1 MIIHLDADAFFASC
15 EQAAD
20 SRLRGRAVAV
30 GGVKRGII
38 ASASYEARKMG
49 VYTPMPTAH
58 ARRICPKLIVIP
70 GDFSKYEHFSRM
82 MFSYAYDFTPDV
94 EVGSIDEG
102 YFDLRSQTKKPTR
115 EIAETIRVA
124 VAQSLKLS
132 ASFGI
137 GSNKLVSQVASKLK
151 KPGCFIEVAGG
162 TERGFLAPLPNRWL
176 PSIGPKVGATLD
188 AAGLKQVEQ
197 IAHTSPE
204 LLAYFVGGYAPQLW
218 KFAQGVDDRPV
229 IPEHP
234 DAKSYG
240 EQETFDQD
248 VTDEAFVLATL
259 RAMADRLMAKVRAD
273 DKTIRTVTVK
283 LRYND
288 FDESVRSRSLEEP
301 TDIETDLYSSVAGL
315 VTKAWERRVS
325 LRLVSLKLSHVY
337 SGIFR
342 HELAL
347 TTATN
352 TYQQKKGLVEAI
364 DLLRSRYGTKAVMRG
379 HDLWLKR
386 RDGKPRNDLERA
398 GGRGRK
404 PEAIHK
410 SADTVC
416 RIRAYPLNCKSYY
429 SFGDS
434 LLSPEQ
440 IVSLAVEAG
449 AKAVAIT
456 DPNLHGAVPF
466 YQAAIAAGIK
476 PIIGAE
482 LNVKGQRYLTYVQN
496 TTGYRNLCYLLSQS
510 KLTTSALTE
519 YGSGLRLLPDA
530 AFPAIRY
537 LTPGE
542 KLGYQIVQSI
552 RTLTLLAEPHA
563 EKRVGSFHV
572 PAKEEWPPDTRV
584 AEELVA
590 GCDFGFEFGKLHF
603 PGYRPEDGTTPR
615 EMLRHLAFDGLRW
628 RYGEQQGEHVEQ
640 LKEELTIIGEVGY
653 EEYFL
658 TVWDMLQECR
668 REGIEWITRGSAADS
683 LVCYCL
689 GISGVC
695 PIRFDL
701 YFRRFL
707 NRDRMALNKLPDID
721 LDFPHDRKDDV
732 VDLVFRRYGTT
743 HTAVVGG
750 FSTFQARSAL
760 AEIGKVLGLSD
771 FQVRRL
777 TDQIPNVNAG
787 YIAQAVAD
795 CVETRSDDFAEEPA
809 RTAVTLAAML
819 DGFPRY
825 PKMHPCGMVL
835 SCDPIRD
842 HTPTFTSAKG
852 YPTTHFDMDS
862 VEAVGLVKLDILAQ
876 GGLAVMRDAKVMIE
890 KHGASVDL
898 EALEPWTDPAVWDMI
913 ATGNARGVHHIES
926 PAMITLEKMCNVRDI
941 DVLIA
946 IVSVIRPGAANMNR
960 KSDFALRAQGLQD
973 IDYTHPSLERVLRS
987 TFGIVAYEE
996 HILQIC
1002 EAFAAMPAGRADML
1016 RRALVKQKVVEVEK
1030 MRLEFW
1036 DYARRL
1042 SRTQPEIEAVWGLL
1056 FGFQGYAFCRAHS
1069 TAYGVEAYQAAHL
1082 KHYHPAEFL
1091 AAVLT
1096 NEKGFYSP
1104 LAYTLEARR
1113 LGICF
1118 LSPDVNASQNGFH
1131 PEYQDGK
1138 AFLRVPLW
1146 KVKELS
1152 DDAVERIEKE
1162 VRQNPFTSLA
1172 DFYQRVQPTKPEA
1185 QNLIRSGAFDGFG
1198 LPRTTQFWHLQQL
1211 ANWPHDGGQGM
1222 LFASADRPL
1231 QVPAATLTE
1240 PTLLDRMK
1248 DEQDLLGFT
1257 VIGHPLDLFPSI
1269 RWEKYC
1275 PIAKLSNHFGER
1287 VKICGLT
1294 FADRIAH
1301 QEDGQPMKFVSLC
1314 DYTGFVETELFATV
1328 YKAFGMETIKSPVI
1342 EVEGFVEPFENKKGY
1357 TLRVLKVTTP

>member
-20 SRLRGRAVAV
+20 PRLRGKAIAV

-38 ASASYEARKMG
+38 ASASYEARKQG
-49 VYTPMPTAH
+49 VYTPMPTAQ

-70 GDFSKYEHFSRM
+70 GDFSKYEHFSKM
-82 MFSYAYDFTPDV
+82 MFSYAYDFTPEV

-102 YFDLRSQTKKPTR
+102 YFDLRSQNKKPAR
-115 EIAETIRVA
+115 DIAETIRVA

-137 GSNKLVSQVASKLK
+137 GSNKLVSQVASKLR
-151 KPGCFIEVAGG
+151 KPGCFIEVPGG

-176 PSIGPKVGATLD
+176 PSIGPKVGTTLD
-188 AAGLKQVEQ
+188 AAGLKNIEQ
-197 IAHTSPE
+197 IAQTAPE

-218 KFAQGVDDRPV
+218 KFAQGIDDRPIV
-229 IPEHP
+229 PESP
-234 DAKSYG
+234 DAQSYG
-240 EQETFDQD
+240 EQETFEQD

-259 RAMADRLMAKVRAD
+259 RAMADRLMTKVRAD
-273 DKTIRTVTVK
+273 DKTIRTLTVK

-288 FDESVRSRSLEEP
+288 FSESMRSRSLEEP
-301 TDIETDLYSSVAGL
+301 TDIETDLYLTISSL

-337 SGIFR
+337 SGVFR

-352 TYQQKKGLVEAI
+352 TYQQKKGLMEAI
-364 DLLRSRYGTKAVMRG
+364 DLLRSRYGNKAVMRG

-386 RDGKPRNDLERA
+386 RDGKPRNDLDRA
-398 GGRGRK
+398 ATRHIKSGIARK
-404 PEAIHK
+404 PPP
-410 SADTVC
+410 C
-416 RIRAYPLNCKSYY
+416 FYPLNFKSYY

-440 IVSLAVEAG
+440 IVALAVEAG
-449 AKAVAIT
+449 ARAVALT

-466 YQAAIAAGIK
+466 YQAAMAAGIK

-482 LNVKGQRYLTYVQN
+482 LAVKGVRHLAYVEDAK
-496 TTGYRNLCYLLSQS
+496 GYRNLCALLSQP
-510 KLTTSALTE
+510 KLTTAFLKE
-519 YGSGLRLLPDA
+519 HQAGLRLLPDT

-537 LTPGE
+537 RAPAE

-552 RTLTLLAEPHA
+552 RTLTLLAEPHP
-563 EKRVGSFHV
+563 EKRVGSFHF
-572 PAKEEWPPDTRV
+572 PAKAEWSTDTR
-584 AEELVA
+584 AMEELVDA
-590 GCDFGFEFGKLHF
+590 CNLQFELGKLRF
-603 PGYRPEDGTTPR
+603 PAYQPGDGSTPR
-615 EMLRHLAFDGLRW
+615 EMLRRLATEGLAR
-628 RYGEQQGEHVEQ
+628 RYGNHQ
-640 LKEELTIIGEVGY
+640 LFHKKQLEEELTIIGEVGY

-658 TVWDMLQECR
+658 TVWDLLQECQR
-668 REGIEWITRGSAADS
+668 AGIEWITRGSAADS

-777 TDQIPNVNAG
+777 TEQLPNVNAG
-787 YIAQAVAD
+787 YIRQAVAD
-795 CVETRSDDFAEEPA
+795 CVQSQGGDFAEEPVK
-809 RTAVTLAAML
+809 TAVTLAAML

-876 GGLAVMRDAKVMIE
+876 GGLAVMRDARAMLLERGIE
-890 KHGASVDL
+890 VDL
-898 EALEPWTDPAVWDMI
+898 EALEPWEDSAVWDLI
-913 ATGNARGVHHIES
+913 ATGNARGAHHIES

-960 KSDFALRAQGLQD
+960 KSDFALRAQGLQE

-987 TFGIVAYEE
+987 TFGVVAYEE

-1016 RRALVKQKVVEVEK
+1016 RRALVKEMAAEVEK

-1036 DYARRL
+1036 DCAVRQGRA
-1042 SRTQPEIEAVWGLL
+1042 QPEIEAVWGLL

-1082 KHYHPAEFL
+1082 QALPPCGVPGGCPDAREGLLL
-1091 AAVLT
+1091 AARLHPGSTAV
-1096 NEKGFYSP
+1096 GHRFSFP
-1104 LAYTLEARR
+1104 RR
-1113 LGICF
+1113 ECFPGWF
-1118 LSPDVNASQNGFH
+1118 LS
-1131 PEYQDGK
+1131 
-1138 AFLRVPLW
+1138 RVPGW
-1146 KVKELS
+1146 
-1152 DDAVERIEKE
+1152 
-1162 VRQNPFTSLA
+1162 QSLPA
-1172 DFYQRVQPTKPEA
+1172 GAALE
-1185 QNLIRSGAFDGFG
+1185 SEGAFG
-1198 LPRTTQFWHLQQL
+1198 
-1211 ANWPHDGGQGM
+1211 
-1222 LFASADRPL
+1222 
-1231 QVPAATLTE
+1231 
-1240 PTLLDRMK
+1240 
-1248 DEQDLLGFT
+1248 
-1257 VIGHPLDLFPSI
+1257 
-1269 RWEKYC
+1269 
-1275 PIAKLSNHFGER
+1275 
-1287 VKICGLT
+1287 
-1294 FADRIAH
+1294 
-1301 QEDGQPMKFVSLC
+1301 
-1314 DYTGFVETELFATV
+1314 
-1328 YKAFGMETIKSPVI
+1328 
-1342 EVEGFVEPFENKKGY
+1342 
-1357 TLRVLKVTTP
+1357 

>member
-1 MIIHLDADAFFASC
+1 VIIHLDADAFFASC

-20 SRLRGRAVAV
+20 SRLRGKPVAV
-30 GGVKRGII
+30 GGIKRGIV

-49 VYTPMPTAH
+49 VYTPMPTAQ

-82 MFSYAYDFTPDV
+82 MFSYAYDFTPEV

-102 YFDLRSQTKKPTR
+102 YFDLRSQKKKPAR

-151 KPGCFIEVAGG
+151 KPGCFIEVPGG

-176 PSIGPKVGATLD
+176 PSIGPKVGTTLD
-188 AAGLKQVEQ
+188 AAGLKRVDQ
-197 IAHTSPE
+197 IAQTAPE

-218 KFAQGVDDRPV
+218 KFAQGIDDRPI

-234 DAKSYG
+234 DAQSYG
-240 EQETFDQD
+240 EQETFGED

-259 RAMADRLMAKVRAD
+259 RSMADRLMAKVRAD
-273 DKTIRTVTVK
+273 NKTIRTITVK

-288 FDESVRSRSLEEP
+288 FSESTRSRSLEEP
-301 TDIETDLYSSVAGL
+301 TDIETDLYSAISSLVA
-315 VTKAWERRVS
+315 KAWERRVS

-337 SGIFR
+337 GGIFR

-364 DLLRSRYGTKAVMRG
+364 DLLRSRYGANAVMRG

-386 RDGKPRNDLERA
+386 RDGKPRNDLDIAPDRRVKSA
-398 GGRGRK
+398 TIRK
-404 PEAIHK
+404 PAPLF
-410 SADTVC
+410 
-416 RIRAYPLNCKSYY
+416 YPLNCKSYY
-429 SFGDS
+429 SFCDS
-434 LLSPEQ
+434 LLSPEA
-440 IVSLAVEAG
+440 IVALAIQAG
-449 AKAVAIT
+449 AKAVALT

-466 YQAAIAAGIK
+466 YEAAVAAGIK

-482 LNVKGQRYLTYVQN
+482 LNVNGRRHLAYVEDAG
-496 TTGYRNLCYLLSQS
+496 GYRNLCFLLSQA
-510 KLTTSALTE
+510 KLTAALLSE
-519 YGSGLRLLPDA
+519 HRAGLRLVPET

-537 LTPGE
+537 RTPAE

-552 RTLTLLAEPHA
+552 RTLTLLAESHP
-563 EKRVGSFHV
+563 EKRTGSFHF
-572 PAKEEWPPDTRV
+572 PGKAEWPADTR
-584 AEELVA
+584 AMEELVDA
-590 GCDFGFEFGKLHF
+590 CNFRFEFGKLHF
-603 PGYRPEDGTTPR
+603 PAYQPEDGSSPR
-615 EMLRHLAFDGLRW
+615 EMLRRLAGEGLRR
-628 RYGEQQGEHVEQ
+628 RYGDRQAEYAGQ
-640 LKEELTIIGEVGY
+640 LEEELTIIGEVGY

-658 TVWDMLQECR
+658 TVWDMLQECQ

-689 GISGVC
+689 GISSVC

-721 LDFPHDRKDDV
+721 LDFAHDRKDDV
-732 VDLVFRRYGTT
+732 VDLIFRRYGTT
-743 HTAVVGG
+743 HAAVVGG

-760 AEIGKVLGLSD
+760 AEIAKVLGMSD

-777 TDQIPNVNAG
+777 TEQIPNVNAG

-795 CVETRSDDFAEEPA
+795 CVESQSEDFAEEPA

-835 SCDPIRD
+835 SCDPILD
-842 HTPTFTSAKG
+842 HSPTFTSAKG
-852 YPTTHFDMDS
+852 YPTTHFDMDI

-876 GGLAVMRDAKVMIE
+876 GGLAVMRDTKAMLAERGISI
-890 KHGASVDL
+890 HL
-898 EALEPWTDPAVWDMI
+898 ETLEPWEDPTVWDMI
-913 ATGNARGVHHIES
+913 ATGNVRGVHHIES

-960 KSDFALRAQGLQD
+960 KSDFALRAQGLQE
-973 IDYTHPSLERVLRS
+973 IDYTHPSLSQVLHS
-987 TFGIVAYEE
+987 TFGVVAYEE

-1002 EAFAAMPAGRADML
+1002 EAFAHMPAGRADML
-1016 RRALVKQKVVEVEK
+1016 RRALVKEKAADIEK

-1036 DYARRL
+1036 GCAV
-1042 SRTQPEIEAVWGLL
+1042 SQGHTQAEIEAVWELL

-1069 TAYGVEAYQAAHL
+1069 TAYGVEAFQAAYL
-1082 KHYHPAEFL
+1082 KRYHPAEFL
-1091 AAVLT
+1091 SAVLT
-1096 NEKGFYSP
+1096 HEKGFYSP
-1104 LAYTLEARR
+1104 IAYTLEARR
-1113 LGICF
+1113 LGIGF
-1118 LSPDVNASQNGFH
+1118 LSPDVNASRDYFY
-1131 PEYQDGK
+1131 PEYRDGK

-1146 KVKELS
+1146 KVKELT
-1152 DDAVERIEKE
+1152 DKTLERIEKE
-1162 VRQNPFTSLA
+1162 RQQSTFASLA
-1172 DFYQRVQPTKPEA
+1172 DFYQRVEPAKPEA
-1185 QNLIRSGAFDGFG
+1185 QNLIRTGAFDSFG

-1211 ANWPHDGGQGM
+1211 ADWPHVGNQGM

-1240 PTLLDRMK
+1240 PSHLDRMK
-1248 DEQDLLGFT
+1248 DELELLGFT
-1257 VIGHPLDLFPSI
+1257 VNGHPLDLFPYI
-1269 RWEKYC
+1269 QWEKYC
-1275 PIAKLSNHFGER
+1275 PIVELGNHFGER
-1287 VKICGLT
+1287 VKVCGLT
-1294 FADRIAH
+1294 FADRIAY
-1301 QEDGQPMKFVSLC
+1301 QTDGQPMKFVSLC
-1314 DYTGFVETELFATV
+1314 DYTGFVETELFAAV

-1342 EVEGFVEPFENKKGY
+1342 EMEGFIEPFENKKGH
-1357 TLRVLKVTTP
+1357 TLRVLKVGSP

>member
-1 MIIHLDADAFFASC
+1 VIIHLDADAFFASC

-20 SRLRGRAVAV
+20 SRLRGKAIAV

-82 MFSYAYDFTPDV
+82 MFSYAYDFTPEV

-102 YFDLRSQTKKPTR
+102 YFDLRSQKKKPAR
-115 EIAETIRVA
+115 EVADTIRVA

-151 KPGCFIEVAGG
+151 KPGCFIEVPGG
-162 TERGFLAPLPNRWL
+162 TERGFLAPLSNRWL
-176 PSIGPKVGATLD
+176 PSIGPKVGTTLD
-188 AAGLKQVEQ
+188 AAGLKRVEQ
-197 IAHTSPE
+197 IAQTSPE
-204 LLAYFVGGYAPQLW
+204 LLSYFVGGYAPQLW
-218 KFAQGVDDRPV
+218 KFAQGIDERPI
-229 IPEHP
+229 IPENP
-234 DAKSYG
+234 DAQSYS

-248 VTDEAFVLATL
+248 VTDEAFILATL
-259 RAMADRLMAKVRAD
+259 RAMADRLMSKVRAD
-273 DKTIRTVTVK
+273 DKTVRTITVK

-288 FDESVRSRSLEEP
+288 FSESMRSRSLDEP
-301 TDIETDLYSSVAGL
+301 TDIETDLYCGIASL
-315 VTKAWERRVS
+315 VSKAWERRVS
-325 LRLVSLKLSHVY
+325 LRLVSLKLSHIY
-337 SGIFR
+337 SGVFR
-342 HELAL
+342 HELEL

-364 DLLRSRYGTKAVMRG
+364 DLLRSRFGKNAVMRG
-379 HDLWLKR
+379 HDLWLKKQ
-386 RDGKPRNDLERA
+386 DGKPRNDLDRA
-398 GGRGRK
+398 TGRRIKLDAIRK
-404 PEAIHK
+404 PAP
-410 SADTVC
+410 VF
-416 RIRAYPLNCKSYY
+416 YPLNCKSYY

-434 LLSPEQ
+434 LLSPEE
-440 IVSLAVEAG
+440 IVALAVEAG
-449 AKAVAIT
+449 AKAVALT

-466 YQAAIAAGIK
+466 YQAAVSAGIK
-476 PIIGAE
+476 PIVGAE
-482 LNVKGQRYLTYVQN
+482 LTVKGQHHLAYVEN
-496 TTGYRNLCYLLSQS
+496 ATGYRNLCFLLSQP
-510 KLTTSALTE
+510 KLTPALLSEHRT
-519 YGSGLRLLPDA
+519 GLRLLPDT

-537 LTPGE
+537 RSSGD
-542 KLGYQIVQSI
+542 KLGYQIIQSI
-552 RTLTLLAEPHA
+552 RTLTLLAKSHL
-563 EKRVGSFHV
+563 EKRMGSFHF
-572 PAKEEWPPDTRV
+572 PGKEEWPADTG
-584 AEELVA
+584 AMEELVDA
-590 GCDFGFEFGKLHF
+590 CNFQFEFGKLRF
-603 PGYRPEDGTTPR
+603 PAYEPGDGSTPR
-615 EMLRHLAFDGLRW
+615 EMLRRLAVEGLHR
-628 RYGEQQGEHVEQ
+628 RYGDSRGEHVRQ
-640 LKEELTIIGEVGY
+640 LEEELTIIGEVGY

-668 REGIEWITRGSAADS
+668 RQGIEWITRGSAADS
-683 LVCYCL
+683 LVCFCL

-743 HTAVVGG
+743 HAAVVGG

-777 TDQIPNVNAG
+777 TEQIPNVNAG
-787 YIAQAVAD
+787 YIVQTVAD
-795 CVETRSDDFAEEPA
+795 CVESQSDDFAEEPA
-809 RTAVTLAAML
+809 KTAVTLAAML

-835 SCDPIRD
+835 SCDPILD
-842 HTPTFTSAKG
+842 HSPTFTSAKG

-876 GGLAVMRDAKVMIE
+876 GGLAVMRDAKAMLAERQI
-890 KHGASVDL
+890 SVDL
-898 EALEPWTDPAVWDMI
+898 EALEPWGDPAVWEMI

-926 PAMITLEKMCNVRDI
+926 PAMITLEKMCNVRDV

-960 KSDFALRAQGLQD
+960 KSDFALRAQGLQK
-973 IDYTHPSLERVLRS
+973 IDYTHPSLLKVLRS
-987 TFGIVAYEE
+987 TFGVVAYEE

-1002 EAFAAMPAGRADML
+1002 EAFAEMPGGRADML
-1016 RRALVKQKVVEVEK
+1016 RRALVKEKTAEVEK

-1036 DYARRL
+1036 ACAERHG
-1042 SRTQPEIEAVWGLL
+1042 RTQSEIEAVWGLL

-1069 TAYGVEAYQAAHL
+1069 TAYGVEAYQAAYL
-1082 KHYHPAEFL
+1082 KRYHPAEFL
-1091 AAVLT
+1091 GAVLT
-1096 NEKGFYSP
+1096 HEKGFYSP

-1113 LGICF
+1113 LGIGF
-1118 LSPDVNASQNGFH
+1118 LSPDVNASRKEFY
-1131 PEYQDGK
+1131 PEYREGK

-1146 KVKELS
+1146 KVKDLTEKT
-1152 DDAVERIEKE
+1152 AERIAAE
-1162 VRQNPFTSLA
+1162 VQRTPFGSLR
-1172 DFYQRVQPTKPEA
+1172 DFYHRVAPAKTEA
-1185 QNLIRSGAFDGFG
+1185 QNLIRAGAFDSFG
-1198 LPRTTQFWHLQQL
+1198 EPRTTQFWHLQQL
-1211 ANWPHDGGQGM
+1211 ADWPHEGAQGM
-1222 LFASADRPL
+1222 LFTSADRELRIPL
-1231 QVPAATLTE
+1231 ASLTE
-1240 PTLLDRMK
+1240 PTLLDRLK
-1248 DEQDLLGFT
+1248 DEQELLGFT
-1257 VIGHPLDLFPSI
+1257 VSGHPLDLFSSI

-1275 PIAKLSNHFGER
+1275 PIAELGKHFGER
-1287 VKICGLT
+1287 VKVCGLT

-1301 QEDGQPMKFVSLC
+1301 QEDGQPMKFISLC
-1314 DYTGFVETELFATV
+1314 DYSGFVETELFAAV
-1328 YKAFGMETIKSPVI
+1328 YKAFGMETIKSPLI
-1342 EVEGFVEPFENKKGY
+1342 ELEGFVEPFENRKGY
-1357 TLRVLKVTTP
+1357 TLRVLRVTLPA